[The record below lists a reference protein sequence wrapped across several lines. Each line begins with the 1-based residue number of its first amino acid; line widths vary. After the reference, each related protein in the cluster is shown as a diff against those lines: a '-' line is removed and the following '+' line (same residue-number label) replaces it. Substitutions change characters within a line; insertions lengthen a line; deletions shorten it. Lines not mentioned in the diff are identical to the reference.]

1 MHRIDPVVSESR
13 PLPQLDALRSDLA
26 AARADLDDIRL
37 RLGSLAGHASGFR
50 CDMSVLQTGL
60 AMTHKKLATHEAR
73 LVRIEQR
80 LQRCS

>member
-1 MHRIDPVVSESR
+1 MHRIDQ
-13 PLPQLDALRSDLA
+13 PLMEHASPAQLAALRSDLA
-26 AARADLDDIRL
+26 AARADLGDIRL

-73 LVRIEQR
+73 LVRIEQG
-80 LQRCS
+80 LQRTG